1 MRTECSSKAAR
12 TAEYVAGS
20 DATSAR
26 VTPHT
31 CTANPGPT
39 GMVSIDHV
47 PSLNLPPNNT
57 RWQESH
63 RRRQEQTSAAHIPA
77 CGSLPKLHRCFRGV
91 VRYRAAYQI
100 AL

>member
-20 DATSAR
+20 DATSAT

-57 RWQESH
+57 RWQESL
-63 RRRQEQTSAAHIPA
+63 RRRQHQKSAHIPT
-77 CGSLPKLHRCFRGV
+77 CGSLPKLHKCLGASRGIV
-91 VRYRAAYQI
+91 P
-100 AL
+100 LTK

>member
-26 VTPHT
+26 VTPRT

-57 RWQESH
+57 RWQESL
-63 RRRQEQTSAAHIPA
+63 RRRQETSAAHIPA
-77 CGSLPKLHRCFRGV
+77 CGSLPKLHRASRGIV
-91 VRYRAAYQI
+91 AAYQI